1 MRRLKLRSWRTAA
14 VMVVACAAVA
24 VWATGSTASSHARP
38 VRVAIMTDCK
48 GAFAFGYE
56 FDIGGAQAAFAQYAH
71 GKAKNKNK
79 PSAGM
84 TGIRAGSTPIQIV
97 GYGCGN
103 DTVPLAVSETKR
115 LMEKLKADVMVGPL
129 SGDEAVYV
137 ANYAKAH
144 PTKTF
149 SIGTAGSQDPTMQ
162 IAPRNMFR
170 YHGDGA
176 QWNAGAG
183 EIAYKVLGW
192 RKAAIIED
200 DYSFGWTSAAGF
212 IADFCAVGGQIVKR
226 VFAPLNTT
234 DYAPYVRQLPPPN
247 QIDGLFST
255 IGGTGTAAS
264 LKAYEQAF
272 GKVDPKKYLG
282 NLFSSFLGADK
293 VVAPKVVGSYV
304 GGFGTAAGL
313 KTPVAD
319 AYRKKVLS
327 VYPKLPTDDGFVYN
341 YYNAAWAL
349 VQGLT
354 KSGGALGAK
363 LDAAMPRTIRPGFQI
378 SNGGVLHLDSR
389 RQAIQDQYQLQL
401 VKNADGS
408 IGPKVVAFVPNVD
421 QSFGGLFKPSSPPP
435 GRTQPPCVKTKT
447 PWQGKI
453 RVVSNGKITTQALK

>member
-1 MRRLKLRSWRTAA
+1 VISAA
-14 VMVVACAAVA
+14 ALATLAL
-24 VWATGSTASSHARP
+24 ATGATASSKAKP
-38 VRVAIMTDCK
+38 VKVAIMTDCK

-56 FDIGGAQAAFAQYAH
+56 IDIGGAQAAFAQYAH

-84 TGIRAGSTPIQIV
+84 TGIRVGTTPVQIV

-115 LMEKLKADVMVGPL
+115 LMEKLGADVMVGPL

-149 SIGTAGSQDPTMQ
+149 IIGTAGSQDPTMQ
-162 IAPRNMFR
+162 IHPRNMFR

-212 IADFCAVGGQIVKR
+212 IADFCAVGGQITKR

-234 DYAPYVRQLPPPN
+234 DYAPYIRQLPPPN
-247 QIDGLFST
+247 QVDGLFST

-264 LKAYEQAF
+264 LKAYEQAY

-313 KTPVAD
+313 KTPVAN

-354 KSGGALGAK
+354 KSGGAVGAK
-363 LDAAMPRTIRPGFQI
+363 LDAAMPRAIRPGFQV

-408 IGPKVVAFVPNVD
+408 IGPQVVAFVPNVD

-453 RVVSNGKITTQALK
+453 RAVKNGKITNQFIK

>member
-149 SIGTAGSQDPTMQ
+149 IIGTAGSQDPTMQ

-378 SNGGVLHLDSR
+378 SNGGVLHLDSH

>member
-1 MRRLKLRSWRTAA
+1 
-14 VMVVACAAVA
+14 
-24 VWATGSTASSHARP
+24 
-38 VRVAIMTDCK
+38 
-48 GAFAFGYE
+48 
-56 FDIGGAQAAFAQYAH
+56 
-71 GKAKNKNK
+71 
-79 PSAGM
+79 
-84 TGIRAGSTPIQIV
+84 
-97 GYGCGN
+97 
-103 DTVPLAVSETKR
+103 
-115 LMEKLKADVMVGPL
+115 
-129 SGDEAVYV
+129 VYV

-149 SIGTAGSQDPTMQ
+149 IIGTAGSQDPTMQ
-162 IAPRNMFR
+162 IHPRNMFR

-234 DYAPYVRQLPPPN
+234 DYAPYIRQLPPPN

-319 AYRKKVLS
+319 AYRKRVLS
-327 VYPKLPTDDGFVYN
+327 IYPKLPTDDGFVYN

-354 KSGGALGAK
+354 KSGGALGAR

-408 IGPKVVAFVPNVD
+408 IGPQVVAFVPNVD

-453 RVVSNGKITTQALK
+453 RVVKNGKITSQFLK